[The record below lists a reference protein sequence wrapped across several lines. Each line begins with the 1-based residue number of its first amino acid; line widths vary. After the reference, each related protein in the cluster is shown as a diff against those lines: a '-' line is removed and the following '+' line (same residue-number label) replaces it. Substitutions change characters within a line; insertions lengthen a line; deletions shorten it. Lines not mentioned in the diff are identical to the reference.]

1 MMSMMK
7 QKIQKMSTESLSL
20 VGVQRK
26 NGNTAGTFFNMLE
39 KVVTAKN
46 ISDSPGN
53 IFNTEGSGIQNKLK
67 NPTP

>member
-7 QKIQKMSTESLSL
+7 QKIQKMTTESLSL

-39 KVVTAKN
+39 KVVTAK
-46 ISDSPGN
+46 
-53 IFNTEGSGIQNKLK
+53 IFLTHLEIFSILK
-67 NPTP
+67 EVAYKIN